1 MRLEEAFV
9 LRARFLP
16 GGRRAEGKP
25 LGPRVTAGAPGR
37 DRRAGLPPRSPRRHQ
52 GTSWA
57 PSLPRLTAESL
68 PWARGRRGAGA
79 PWGHIRRPRPSS
91 PCTCGRRPPHG
102 TRAGRAPLAGT
113 GGGGRDWVE
122 ISSDRNRTSLASVVR
137 GAGWGTDP
145 RGRTS
150 HKYTHRGGRGFLLP
164 GAGGFPRG
172 RSRRPGSGNDDN
184 REVSESGPRS
194 TCSPH
199 VSHRLL
205 GGRATGQKFPEA
217 ESRAVRQRCRGP
229 TCLLQVRVGA
239 GHRRGA
245 GPGPGG
251 FLLSSRRQRGTA
263 TTLRPDPSPV
273 PRRSPLIYPLVHG
286 CGSS

>member
-1 MRLEEAFV
+1 MP
-9 LRARFLP
+9 P
-16 GGRRAEGKP
+16 GATSY
-25 LGPRVTAGAPGR
+25 V
-37 DRRAGLPPRSPRRHQ
+37 PRS
-52 GTSWA
+52 
-57 PSLPRLTAESL
+57 
-68 PWARGRRGAGA
+68 
-79 PWGHIRRPRPSS
+79 SS
-91 PCTCGRRPPHG
+91 PCTCGRRPPH
-102 TRAGRAPLAGT
+102 RDP
-113 GGGGRDWVE
+113 GGQSPPGWHWGWGQGLDGDQL
-122 ISSDRNRTSLASVVR
+122 DRNRTSLASVVR

-217 ESRAVRQRCRGP
+217 EPRAVRQRCRGP
-229 TCLLQVRVGA
+229 TCLLQVWVGA
-239 GHRRGA
+239 GHWRGA

-263 TTLRPDPSPV
+263 TTPRPNPSPV

>member
-1 MRLEEAFV
+1 MRGGRDGRLGGRARLEEAFV

-68 PWARGRRGAGA
+68 PWARGRHGAGA
-79 PWGHIRRPRPSS
+79 PWGRILRPRPSS

-217 ESRAVRQRCRGP
+217 EPRAVRQ
-229 TCLLQVRVGA
+229 
-239 GHRRGA
+239 
-245 GPGPGG
+245 
-251 FLLSSRRQRGTA
+251 
-263 TTLRPDPSPV
+263 
-273 PRRSPLIYPLVHG
+273 
-286 CGSS
+286 